1 MESSQ
6 GSEPSGLHED
16 STVPPRREGG
26 SSDSLAI
33 TPRPK
38 TKVKAAPISADAK
51 RFGDYELQ
59 SEVARG
65 GMGIVYR
72 ARQLGLDRIVALK
85 MILDAQLAT
94 EEDVRRF
101 YSEAQ
106 AAASLN
112 HPHIVKVYDV
122 GCVDRMHYFSME
134 FIEGESLSALVSRG
148 PLDPQ
153 RAAAIMAT
161 ACEAVGVAHEQGLV
175 HRDLKPANIILD
187 ARGEPHVTDFG
198 LARRQDRV
206 DPSEAGEMLGTAS
219 YMPPEQA
226 AGDMEKLGPH
236 SDVYA
241 LGATLYCLLVGHPPF
256 QAATPAETLLQ
267 AIRQDPVPARRLNGQ
282 VPVDL
287 ETICSKCLEKVPARR
302 YANSTELGADL
313 RRFLNN
319 EPILARPVGKLIE
332 FRKWTQRNPSLAM
345 VACVL
350 IASITSLFCITLMYN
365 SILREERE
373 LARREELRTRD
384 LLKLSESLLAEI
396 GQRKLEAAQSQSTRA
411 LLMGRLIVAA
421 TKLSQIENREDE
433 ADVIDQFDAEA
444 TWVDADESSQVQ
456 ERVAEVRDAMSEW
469 RSGRCPQ
476 ELADAVRQLTLACR
490 DDWQERL
497 KSHEAARE
505 LVERQAAA
513 RMAQTIELIL
523 ASPTP
528 AEAAPHVERLVTT
541 HRGMLEVLAMDH
553 LTALLDPLQERLKM
567 WSQRG
572 AMTNEL
578 RSSLKELQRRAL
590 DAGT

>member
-33 TPRPK
+33 KPGPK
-38 TKVKAAPISADAK
+38 SKAKAAPVTAQAN
-51 RFGDYELQ
+51 RFGDYELL

-112 HPHIVKVYDV
+112 HPQIVQVYDV
-122 GCVDRMHYFSME
+122 GCVDSMHYFSME

-153 RAAAIMAT
+153 RAAVIMAT

-198 LARRQDRV
+198 LARRQDRA
-206 DPSEAGEMLGTAS
+206 DPSEAGELLGTAS

-226 AGDMEKLGPH
+226 AGDLERLGPH

-241 LGATLYCLLVGHPPF
+241 LGATLYCLLVGRPPF

-267 AIRQDPVPARRLNGQ
+267 AIQQDPVPARQLNVQ

-287 ETICSKCLEKVPARR
+287 ETICSKCLEKQPARR
-302 YANSTELGADL
+302 YANSSELAADL

-319 EPILARPVGKLIE
+319 EPILARPSSKWNE
-332 FRKWTQRNPSLAM
+332 FRKWTQRNPTLAM

-350 IASITSLFCITLMYN
+350 IASITSLFCVSLMYN

-373 LARREELRTRD
+373 SARNEELRIRD

-421 TKLSQIENREDE
+421 AKLPQIGKREVESDI
-433 ADVIDQFDAEA
+433 VDQFDAEA
-444 TWVDADESSQVQ
+444 TWFDADESSQVQ
-456 ERVAEVRDAMSEW
+456 ERVAEVREGISEW

-476 ELADAVRQLTLACR
+476 ELAEAVKQLTLACR

-505 LVERQAAA
+505 LIERQAAA

-523 ASPTP
+523 VSPTSVE
-528 AEAAPHVERLVTT
+528 AEPHVERLVTT
-541 HRGMLEVLAMDH
+541 HRGVLEVLGMDH
-553 LTALLDPLQERLKM
+553 LTALLDPLLEQLKA
-567 WSQRG
+567 WPKRG
-572 AMTNEL
+572 TMSNEL